1 MKILLVGLLLISTLF
16 ANEYY
21 AKIEPIQS
29 YVIKAATSGEVIYTN
44 EAIEGEFAQNSVI
57 VELDSAVDRVDLE
70 QTQNKLALFK
80 QMIEIEHN
88 NYERLKKVTTRS
100 DFDKDSQLLKSLN
113 LQSTQADLHIKIAQL
128 QKSIANKKLIEK
140 NRYIYSISV
149 KKGDYVNAG
158 TLLYEAKDLSKGKV
172 ELFVPI
178 TEAATL
184 MSKQIFIN
192 NEAITSKI
200 HKIYKVADAKNIS
213 AYKVEII
220 MDEPKAFSSL
230 VKIEFK

>member
-1 MKILLVGLLLISTLF
+1 MKILLVVSIFMGTLF

-21 AKIEPIQS
+21 AKVEPIQS
-29 YVIKAATSGEVIYTN
+29 YVIKAAVSGEVVYTN

-113 LQSTQADLHIKIAQL
+113 LQSTKADLVIKIAQL
-128 QKSIANKKLIEK
+128 QESIANKKLIEK

-172 ELFVPI
+172 EVFVPI
-178 TEAATL
+178 ADAATL
-184 MSKQIFIN
+184 MSKQIVLN
-192 NEAITSKI
+192 NEPTNLKI
-200 HKIYKVADAKNIS
+200 DKMYKVADAKNIS

-220 MDEPKAFSSL
+220 IDEPKEFSSL
-230 VKIEFK
+230 LKIEFK

>member
-1 MKILLVGLLLISTLF
+1 MKIVFVGLFCLSTLF

-29 YVIKAATSGEVIYTN
+29 YVIKAAVNGEVIYTN
-44 EAIEGEFAQNSVI
+44 EAIEGEFALNSVI
-57 VELDSAVDRVDLE
+57 VELDSTVDKVELE
-70 QTQNKLALFK
+70 QTQNKLALFEK
-80 QMIEIEHN
+80 MIAIEHN

-113 LQSTQADLHIKIAQL
+113 LQSTKADLQIKIAQL
-128 QKSIANKKLIEK
+128 QKSIANKKLLEK

-149 KKGDYVNAG
+149 KKGDYVSAG

-178 TEAATL
+178 SEATTL
-184 MSKQIFIN
+184 LNKQIFLN
-192 NEAITSKI
+192 NEPTKLKI
-200 HKIYKVADAKNIS
+200 DKMYQVADAKNIS
-213 AYKVEII
+213 SYKVEII
-220 MDEPKAFSSL
+220 IPEPKAFSSL